1 MIQRIFIVL
10 LLTSCV
16 DPVNFAPGQE
26 ESPSLII
33 SGFITNADEP
43 YTVVLTRS
51 ASFTSVLQEGGE
63 NKPEGDAIVK
73 IVDQNGAELR
83 LLQTK
88 PNSGIYTT
96 TDTGWKGKVG
106 NEYHISIKT
115 RNGEEYASKP
125 EVLNA
130 SPIIDSV
137 YYNYEVHQKLNQFH
151 EIFETEGL
159 QFYTNLHFENQNS
172 FYMYNWE
179 GTYIMETQKVPTPIC
194 YVKQNGDLIFNILS
208 SSDFNKNKVT
218 AHSLNFDKLDIEYN
232 IKFSYNLKQYAIGP
246 NSYAFFNA
254 IKDQLNSTGSVFDPT
269 PAKISGNVYNVNNPK
284 EVVLGFFGAFGV
296 SSKRIFIS
304 KTDLPT
310 TFNAVVLDICFPQ
323 PPVIAVPEYC
333 NDCIF
338 FKGSSR
344 GKPEFWE

>member
-1 MIQRIFIVL
+1 MKLRIFLIL
-10 LLTSCV
+10 LLTSCI
-16 DPVNFAPGQE
+16 DPISFNPNQE
-26 ESPSLII
+26 ENPSLIV
-33 SGFITNADEP
+33 SGFITNEEGG
-43 YTVVLTRS
+43 YTVSLTRS
-51 ASFTSVLQEGGE
+51 ASFTSVLQEGGN

-73 IVDQNGAELR
+73 IIDQNGVELR

-88 PNSGIYTT
+88 PNSGIYKSTS
-96 TDTGWKGKVG
+96 TGWKGKVG

-130 SPIIDSV
+130 SPAIDSV
-137 YYNYEVHQKLNQFH
+137 YYIYEVHQKLNQLF
-151 EIFETEGL
+151 EIYETEGL
-159 QFYTNLHFENQNS
+159 QFYTDLHFKKENT
-172 FYMYNWE
+172 FYMYNWD
-179 GTYIMETQKVPTPIC
+179 GTYIMETAKGGMPDC
-194 YVKQNGDLIFNILS
+194 YIKQNGDLIFNILS
-208 SSDFNKNKVT
+208 SSDFSKNSVT
-218 AHSLNFDKLDIEYN
+218 AHNLNFDELGIEYN

-246 NSYAFFNA
+246 TAYTFFNA

-310 TFNAVVLDICFPQ
+310 TFKAVVLDICFPQ
-323 PPVIAVPEYC
+323 PPVMTVPEYC
-333 NDCIF
+333 DDCIF

-344 GKPEFWE
+344 ERPEFWE